1 MKTFFRSLFLFF
13 LLLIL
18 FPSIASAHQPRIV
31 TSTETIVTD
40 PEISKAYYGKLD
52 GDPHIY
58 KINAQKPFNLYINL
72 LVPDVKGQKKD
83 IAAIITKNG
92 NAEHPIV
99 MLIGANYDWIRFWE
113 KFGRSWYWQVPE
125 FRKDVGAGEYEIK
138 IWNGLN
144 DSKYVLA
151 IGEKENFNF
160 SETLNAIK
168 LIPKIKWSFSNQL
181 PTNFILSPFGFGYV
195 FIMYVLAFGAGFLYQ
210 AIIKKIHPNNS
221 KYGVHKN
228 IGKKD
233 RELRLAIGTGLFI
246 IAITTIWHP
255 FLFFL
260 SGFAFFEVV
269 FSWCGIY
276 SILGKSTYSE

>member
-1 MKTFFRSLFLFF
+1 MRALFRNIFLFGFLFLFVPNF
-13 LLLIL
+13 AL
-18 FPSIASAHQPRIV
+18 AHQPRIV
-31 TSTETIVTD
+31 IEKETIVTE

-83 IAAIITKNG
+83 IAAIITKND
-92 NAEHPIV
+92 NVEHPIV

-113 KFGRSWYWQVPE
+113 KYSRTWYWQGPE
-125 FRKDVGAGEYEIK
+125 FKKDVGAGEYEIK

-144 DSKYVLA
+144 DSKYALA
-151 IGEKENFNF
+151 IGEKEDFSF

-168 LIPKIKWSFSNQL
+168 LIPKIKWNFSNQL
-181 PTNFILSPFGFGYV
+181 PINFIFSLFGFGYIV
-195 FIMYVLAFGAGFLYQ
+195 FMYALAFGAGFLYR

-228 IGKKD
+228 IGKKN

-246 IAITTIWHP
+246 IAISTIWHP

-260 SGFAFFEVV
+260 SGLAFFEVV

-276 SILGKSTYSE
+276 SILGKNTYLE